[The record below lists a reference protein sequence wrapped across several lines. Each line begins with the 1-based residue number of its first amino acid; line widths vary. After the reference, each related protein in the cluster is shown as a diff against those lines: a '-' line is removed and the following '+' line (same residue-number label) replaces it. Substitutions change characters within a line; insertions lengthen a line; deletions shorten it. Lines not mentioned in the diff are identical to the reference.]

1 MPITY
6 YETIRETMIFEKNVF
21 LLSLGCKQNKM
32 KAITLFEN
40 EDEWQETK
48 PVPIPLP
55 KASRNFYNVKIRN
68 Q

>member
-6 YETIRETMIFEKNVF
+6 YETIRETMIFEKNVY

-40 EDEWQETK
+40 GDEWQKTK

-55 KASRNFYNVKIRN
+55 KASRNFYNVKTRN
-68 Q
+68 K